1 MTDYALVRSTVE
13 PKESDTESSA
23 NTGYLRRNIKKISAS
38 GTEGDMNYSP
48 AHYEYEEKTM
58 TSSEYMQ
65 YLIAKEQTE
74 AVNNHSDQEAI
85 DNYTM
90 QLMEEG
96 VL

>member
-1 MTDYALVRSTVE
+1 
-13 PKESDTESSA
+13 
-23 NTGYLRRNIKKISAS
+23 
-38 GTEGDMNYSP
+38 
-48 AHYEYEEKTM
+48 M

-65 YLIAKEQTE
+65 YLIDKEQTE

>member
-1 MTDYALVRSTVE
+1 
-13 PKESDTESSA
+13 
-23 NTGYLRRNIKKISAS
+23 
-38 GTEGDMNYSP
+38 MNYSP
-48 AHYEYEEKTM
+48 EHFEYEEKTM